1 MTGWIVV
8 GKIEIKIEV
17 EGCGLWVAGYGLRV
31 AGCGL
36 LRLSSLV
43 AEALEATSRTKK
55 SGEIAPP
62 DFLKSIAM
70 IIIS

>member
-17 EGCGLWVAGYGLRV
+17 EGCGLRVAGYGLRV

-43 AEALEATSRTKK
+43 AEALEATSYSSKKK

-62 DFLKSIAM
+62 DFFKIY
-70 IIIS
+70 